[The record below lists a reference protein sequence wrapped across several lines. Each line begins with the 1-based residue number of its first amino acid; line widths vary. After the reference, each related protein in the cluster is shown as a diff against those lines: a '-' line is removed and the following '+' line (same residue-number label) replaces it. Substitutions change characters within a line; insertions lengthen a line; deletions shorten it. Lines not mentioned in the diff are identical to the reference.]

1 MFYKM
6 EEMVRNRALKI
17 NNKANSSLNSRNRD
31 PLFNIFAEFVSNS
44 NFNRPACCQTEK
56 GNLRERV
63 SERQTKEKERCFKAF
78 QEPNKLDHC
87 YHHTTITIITI
98 NHYLIIRLVLD
109 TNGPP
114 VQMTFRTKDN
124 EFSSRF
130 KL

>member
-1 MFYKM
+1 MNRKSVNKRAMFYKM

-63 SERQTKEKERCFKAF
+63 SERQTKEKVRLITGIVLAF
-78 QEPNKLDHC
+78 
-87 YHHTTITIITI
+87 
-98 NHYLIIRLVLD
+98 
-109 TNGPP
+109 GP
-114 VQMTFRTKDN
+114 DI
-124 EFSSRF
+124 
-130 KL
+130 L